1 MSDDAEPLSRR
12 NFTMDHQVQIVRPFS
27 ANRRQQYNIQR
38 IMFAAILVEMFVGG
52 VVSWMDASFAAEV
65 LTVVQ
70 WLCGLEV

>member
-1 MSDDAEPLSRR
+1 
-12 NFTMDHQVQIVRPFS
+12 MDHQVQIVRPFS

-38 IMFAAILVEMFVGG
+38 FMFAAILVEMIVGG
-52 VVSWMDASFAAEV
+52 VVSWMNASFADEV

>member
-1 MSDDAEPLSRR
+1 
-12 NFTMDHQVQIVRPFS
+12 MDHQVQIVRPFS

-38 IMFAAILVEMFVGG
+38 FMYAAILVEMLFWW
-52 VVSWMDASFAAEV
+52 VVSWMDASFADEV